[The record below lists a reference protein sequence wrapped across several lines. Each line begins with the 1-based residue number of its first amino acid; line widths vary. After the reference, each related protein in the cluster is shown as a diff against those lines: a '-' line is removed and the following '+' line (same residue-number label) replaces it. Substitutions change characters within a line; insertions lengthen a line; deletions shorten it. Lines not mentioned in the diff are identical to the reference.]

1 MKKTIL
7 AITSILLVIVIAFT
21 VYWNLPIAITRKSD
35 IQFGNQLIK
44 NIETYHTIN
53 KKFPEN
59 QDWKTLEK
67 LGFKKEEQGTKPNY
81 STDHHDSYE
90 LIYKD
95 EFEGPYLLWNS
106 QEKKWT
112 IDYPKIHE

>member
-7 AITSILLVIVIAFT
+7 IITSILLVIVIAFT
-21 VYWNLPIAITRKSD
+21 MYWNLPIEITRKSD

-44 NIETYHTIN
+44 NIETYQTIN

-67 LGFKKEEQGTKPNY
+67 LGFQKEGLETKPYY
-81 STDHHDSYE
+81 STNHQDSYE

-106 QEKKWT
+106 QEKNGR
-112 IDYPKIHE
+112 